1 VGRLNSGVRPHGV
14 WFMANQ
20 VYVALIGEG
29 VPVWRPVNARSV
41 GPGVYELL
49 GPKENG
55 EEWEFQPGQLVE
67 CEEHSFSSGLVGLV
81 ARRPTA
87 A

>member
-1 VGRLNSGVRPHGV
+1 
-14 WFMANQ
+14 MANQ

-29 VPVWRPVNARSV
+29 IPVWRPVNARSV
-41 GPGVYELL
+41 SDGVFELL
-49 GPKENG
+49 GPKEHG

-67 CEEHSFSSGLVGLV
+67 CEEHSFSLGVVGLV
-81 ARRPTA
+81 ARRRTA